1 MYSLDA
7 GFRLMMA
14 IIYTVESIGSRKWA
28 AFLSAEVSPAL
39 DAYKPYE

>member
-1 MYSLDA
+1 MNILDA
-7 GFRLMMA
+7 GFGLMTS
-14 IIYTVESIGSRKWA
+14 IIYNFESNWSREWA